1 MILRAGSDRARLKHH
16 GRRIVVREK
25 YQRPEVKDLGT
36 KWKMVYWDYSSK
48 PRRKRSKVWGK
59 QTAPSK
65 RDAQRLADQF
75 MEKVN
80 ARNNEPNLYF
90 TDDETLASLFAKCR
104 EKTWPHLKNSTRQH
118 YEFFAD
124 KYLLPAWGTMK
135 LRKMSVIELQDF
147 FNSFHPR
154 LSPKSIRL
162 MHACMRVHLNQAK
175 VWEMIGKNPAIG
187 VKLPRKKQRKP
198 TILLPLAT
206 VGKLIELLPEPTKTL
221 VVLIVFGSLR
231 IGEVLA
237 LRWRHLQADRI
248 NIEERVY
255 EGEFDDVK
263 TDAGEREVPFD
274 RRGLMKSVLIDRW
287 NASKH
292 RGPDDL
298 VFSTRKGGVLGRR
311 NLLRHIKAAPTKLG
325 LSKAVDFR
333 SFRTMHSSL
342 MLREGARPEVV
353 RDNMGHAN
361 IDVTQNVYGKS
372 WWEERVDAV
381 TRAVEAVAAATEKAE
396 AKQDQPEPSS
406 NEWVPLWVPQQE
418 AKIASC

>member
-1 MILRAGSDRARLKHH
+1 M
-16 GRRIVVREK
+16 REK
-25 YQRPEVKDLGT
+25 YQKPEVKDLGT
-36 KWKMVYWDYSSK
+36 KWKLMYWDYSSK

-59 QTAPSK
+59 TTVPSK
-65 RDAQRLADQF
+65 REAQRLADQF

-80 ARNNEPNLYF
+80 ARNNEPGLYPS
-90 TDDETLASLFAKCR
+90 DDETLASLVAKCR

-118 YEFFAD
+118 YGFLMD

-135 LRKMSVIELQDF
+135 LRKMNILELQDF

-154 LSPKSIRL
+154 LSAKSIRL
-162 MHACMRVHLNQAK
+162 MHACLRVHLNQAK
-175 VWEMIGKNPAIG
+175 VWEMVQKNPAIG
-187 VKLPRKKQRKP
+187 VKLPRRKQRKP
-198 TILLPLAT
+198 TILLPLAMI
-206 VGKLIELLPEPTKTL
+206 GQLIELLPEPTKSV

-237 LRWRHLQADRI
+237 LRWRHLQPDRI
-248 NIEERVY
+248 TVEERVY

-263 TDAGEREVPFD
+263 TDAGERQVPFD
-274 RRGLMKSVLIDRW
+274 KRGLIENALIGRW
-287 NASKH
+287 KASKH
-292 RGPDDL
+292 RQPDDL
-298 VFSTRKGGVLGRR
+298 VFSTREGGTLERR
-311 NLLRHIKAAPTKLG
+311 NLLRHIKAAARQLG

-342 MLREGARPEVV
+342 MLRQGARPEVV

-372 WWEERVDAV
+372 WWEERVEAV
-381 TRAVEAVAAATEKAE
+381 TRAVEAVSVATEDAQKVQAKA
-396 AKQDQPEPSS
+396 DQPKSSS